1 MSETMQLSVS
11 LPMAGAWATPANIL
25 RVAHRAE
32 ALGYGSVWTISRLL
46 YALEPRNDYP
56 AAPGEPWPEPFR
68 SVADSIVALAF
79 VASAT
84 KHIRLATGVINP
96 LFYSPVMLAKQ
107 LATLDVL
114 SEGLLTVGVG
124 LGWSEDEYEA
134 VGTPFRGRGRRLDE
148 FLECLTLLWTREEVE
163 FHGEFYDVPR
173 SIVEPSPVQRPHPP
187 LLVGGYADAA
197 FRRAVTLGDGY
208 VAGNLPLAETA
219 PLVARVQDAAE
230 ATGRDPT
237 GLHVVSRGRVELTE
251 EPRGPERRPLVGS
264 LDEIREDIGRYREA
278 GLSELFLEF
287 NLDVRLTAP
296 ESDPD
301 ASLQHVLSLLE
312 ELSPARSHTP

>member
-1 MSETMQLSVS
+1 MALSVS
-11 LPMAGAWATPANIL
+11 LPMAGAWATPVNTL
-25 RVAHRAE
+25 LVAKRAE
-32 ALGYGSVWTISRLL
+32 ALGYVSVWTISRLL

-56 AAPGEPWPEPFR
+56 AAPGEAWPESFR

-84 KHIRLATGVINP
+84 ERIRLATGVINP

-114 SEGLLTVGVG
+114 SEGRLTVGVG

-134 VGTPFRGRGRRLDE
+134 VGTPFRARGRRLDE
-148 FLECLTLLWTREEVE
+148 FLECLRLLWTGDEVE

-173 SIVEPSPVQRPHPP
+173 SVVEPKPLQRPFPP
-187 LLVGGYADAA
+187 ILVGGYADAA
-197 FRRAVTLGDGY
+197 FRRAVTLGSGY
-208 VAGNLPLAETA
+208 VAGNLPLDQTA
-219 PLVARVQDAAE
+219 PLVKRVEEAAE
-230 ATGRDPT
+230 RAGRDPT
-237 GLHVVSRGRVELTE
+237 GLQVVSRGRVELTA
-251 EPRGPERRPLVGS
+251 EPQGPGRRPLVGS
-264 LDEIREDIGRYREA
+264 LDEIHEDVGRYREA

-287 NLDVRLTAP
+287 NLDPRLTASG
-296 ESDPD
+296 SDPD

-312 ELSPARSHTP
+312 ELSPARTA

>member
-1 MSETMQLSVS
+1 M
-11 LPMAGAWATPANIL
+11 
-25 RVAHRAE
+25 
-32 ALGYGSVWTISRLL
+32 
-46 YALEPRNDYP
+46 
-56 AAPGEPWPEPFR
+56 
-68 SVADSIVALAF
+68 
-79 VASAT
+79 
-84 KHIRLATGVINP
+84 
-96 LFYSPVMLAKQ
+96 
-107 LATLDVL
+107 
-114 SEGLLTVGVG
+114 
-124 LGWSEDEYEA
+124 
-134 VGTPFRGRGRRLDE
+134 
-148 FLECLTLLWTREEVE
+148 
-163 FHGEFYDVPR
+163 PR

>member
-1 MSETMQLSVS
+1 MTETMQLSVS
-11 LPMAGAWATPANIL
+11 LPMAGAWATPVNTL
-25 RVAHRAE
+25 RVAQRAE

-56 AAPGEPWPEPFR
+56 AAPGEPWPAPFR

-84 KHIRLATGVINP
+84 ETIRLATGVINP

-114 SEGLLTVGVG
+114 SEGRLTVGVG

-148 FLECLTLLWTREEVE
+148 FLECLRLLWTGDEIE

-173 SIVEPSPVQRPHPP
+173 SVVEPKPVQRPCPP
-187 LLVGGYADAA
+187 ILVGGYADAA
-197 FRRAVTLGDGY
+197 FRRAVTVGSGY
-208 VAGNLPLAETA
+208 VAGNLPLDQTA
-219 PLVARVQDAAE
+219 PLVARVADAAE
-230 ATGRDPT
+230 RAGRDPT
-237 GLHVVSRGRVELTE
+237 GLQVVSRGRVELTA
-251 EPRGPERRPLVGS
+251 EPQGPGRRPLVGT
-264 LDEIREDIGRYREA
+264 LDEIHEDVGRYREA

-287 NLDVRLTAP
+287 NFDPRLTAP
-296 ESDPD
+296 ASDPD
-301 ASLQHVLSLLE
+301 AALQHVLSLLE
-312 ELSPARSHTP
+312 VLAPARMA